1 MTNCEVFSSF
11 EVAPEKYMPDS
22 YYMGK
27 DIEQLMNC
35 DIMIQMNGW
44 ENSKGCRVENFV
56 ADTYGIEKISIN
68 SLFI

>member
-11 EVAPEKYMPDS
+11 EVAPEKYMSDS

>member
-1 MTNCEVFSSF
+1 
-11 EVAPEKYMPDS
+11 MPDS

-35 DIMIQMNGW
+35 NIMIQMNGW

-56 ADTYGIEKISIN
+56 ADTYNIEKIPVD